1 MIRWMVALIA
11 NLLEG
16 QPRFSLRR
24 VPTHI
29 AAVAP
34 AAAAVADASLSAAT
48 KTEVT
53 KIL

>member
-34 AAAAVADASLSAAT
+34 AAAVADASLSAAT